1 MFVNK
6 PQQVMAPEIE
16 PDFYDSLSNE
26 VQSLRDLGAGWGLDG
41 TQIDECIQR
50 ALTVDEKPKTARRVR
65 RACLCCV
72 VVMFS
77 VMACMS
83 LFVTTVTL
91 NKTTRLFVTKH
102 TQSIA
107 YPLMRGIR
115 LLTLPIARTFDLR
128 GKC

>member
-1 MFVNK
+1 
-6 PQQVMAPEIE
+6 MAPEIE

-65 RACLCCV
+65 RTCLCCV
-72 VVMFS
+72 VVMLS

-128 GKC
+128 GKSFCVDIVS